1 VSSNEKYDRLAP
13 GFSEREYADPSGY
26 SARRAQMI
34 VDLGPALAPGDSI
47 VDLGCGD
54 GIMAGPLT
62 AHGFGYLGVDSSE
75 QMVVEAKRRHPE
87 FEFVAA
93 RSEDYTPAEPVA
105 ATVCLRAFYYP
116 EDRVA
121 FFKHVASYT
130 RKKFV
135 FDFRQA
141 ENSAESVLADL
152 REAGFTRIEVR
163 PFFSPQ
169 RKALPGLVVPLLGV
183 VERTGPLAMA
193 LSHRAGRVFCSA
205 SD

>member
-1 VSSNEKYDRLAP
+1 
-13 GFSEREYADPSGY
+13 
-26 SARRAQMI
+26 M
-34 VDLGPALAPGDSI
+34 
-47 VDLGCGD
+47 
-54 GIMAGPLT
+54 
-62 AHGFGYLGVDSSE
+62 
-75 QMVVEAKRRHPE
+75 
-87 FEFVAA
+87 
-93 RSEDYTPAEPVA
+93 
-105 ATVCLRAFYYP
+105 CLRAFYYP

-152 REAGFTRIEVR
+152 REAGFSRIEVR
-163 PFFSPQ
+163 PFFMPQ
-169 RKALPGLVVPLLGV
+169 RKALPGFVVPLLGV

-205 SD
+205 S